1 MENVSNIL
9 HNIIVQTFSAI
20 KTNEEETRRKGK
32 YTRINIISIG
42 AVLSTLLLVLIA
54 REIYQH
60 PHIHEINGRRQLSG
74 GTSDEDNAF
83 MPSDKK
89 SIESSST
96 QVTACGLLVCG
107 CKTTNKTSCMKSDGC
122 IIPSIALSKSGR
134 KENSCCAVCGF
145 FFLRYCFL
153 FFLIPCNSL
162 PPILNNLGYHKW
174 SFVYIRLNT
183 LQLTKLVCLGICY
196 VSFLLSLS
204 IIMSFPESHRSLF
217 ILSPV
222 SVLRV

>member
-54 REIYQH
+54 REICQL

-83 MPSDKK
+83 NEITLPSQD
-89 SIESSST
+89 
-96 QVTACGLLVCG
+96 TAWRRLR
-107 CKTTNKTSCMKSDGC
+107 KRGC
-122 IIPSIALSKSGR
+122 IS
-134 KENSCCAVCGF
+134 
-145 FFLRYCFL
+145 
-153 FFLIPCNSL
+153 
-162 PPILNNLGYHKW
+162 
-174 SFVYIRLNT
+174 
-183 LQLTKLVCLGICY
+183 
-196 VSFLLSLS
+196 
-204 IIMSFPESHRSLF
+204 
-217 ILSPV
+217 
-222 SVLRV
+222 